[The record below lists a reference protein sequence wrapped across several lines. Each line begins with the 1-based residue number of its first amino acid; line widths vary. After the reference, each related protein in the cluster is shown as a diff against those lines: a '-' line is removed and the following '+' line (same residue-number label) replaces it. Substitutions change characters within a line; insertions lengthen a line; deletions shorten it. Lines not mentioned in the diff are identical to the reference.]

1 MGARGST
8 LIGAA
13 CPDSRLLR
21 FTSLTAKDMS
31 AIRARH
37 KHDLGNA
44 FALGP
49 RQFKMLL
56 QIDER
61 ESAALF
67 KDVFDTDRNNLVDAF
82 EVLSCLAIL
91 SRVRD

>member
-13 CPDSRLLR
+13 CPDPRLLR
-21 FTSLTAKDMS
+21 FTSLTSKDLT

-37 KHDLGNA
+37 KHDLGNS

-49 RQFKMLL
+49 KQFRMLL
-56 QIDER
+56 QIEEK

-67 KDVFDTDRNNLVDAF
+67 KEVFDTDRNNLVDAF

-91 SRVRD
+91 SRVR